1 MKVISSPGARGQRA
15 ARRISKP
22 QMEKRRRERI
32 NHSLETLRV
41 LMLESTHNEKLK
53 NPKVEK
59 AEILESVV
67 DFLKAEKDVQKD
79 HQASKRALSVE
90 QRPACACQSSYH
102 DGMRTCLLRVNQF
115 IASKSQEAGEP
126 SGAAVRASFTLP
138 EIPMHP
144 TTPGHIHQSLIPPS
158 PATAA
163 ALPPHPLPFHHPQL
177 SHHYLKQTAG
187 FHGATS
193 NLSPAGVG
201 HIPDPLW
208 RPWPQ

>member
-67 DFLKAEKDVQKD
+67 DFLKAEKDVQD

-158 PATAA
+158 PATAP

>member
-1 MKVISSPGARGQRA
+1 MKAISSPGARGQRA

-67 DFLKAEKDVQKD
+67 DFLKAEEDVQKD

-144 TTPGHIHQSLIPPS
+144 TTPGHIHHPP
-158 PATAA
+158 A

-177 SHHYLKQTAG
+177 SHHYLTQKAG
-187 FHGATS
+187 FHVDTS